1 MWQNKFES
9 PLDLELTPPSRYL
22 LYYLIVLHGLAIVAL
37 LMPMHL
43 PDAVRGL
50 LLLAVTAGLLWQIY
64 RYRCQWRITSRLIWR
79 TDGSWDYWSGE
90 RRMEEMQLLPSSYVT
105 SWLIIL
111 HFRKP
116 GTSRVTVVLL
126 PDSLPKEQWHRL
138 WIRLRYSE
146 KNSL

>member
-9 PLDLELTPPSRYL
+9 PLDLELTPSRYL
-22 LYYLIVLHGLAIVAL
+22 LYYLIALHGLAIVAL

-50 LLLAVTAGLLWQIY
+50 LVVAVTAGLLWQIY
-64 RYRCQWRITSRLIWR
+64 RYRRQWRVISRLIWR

-90 RRMEEMQLLPSSYVT
+90 RQMEGMQLLPSSYVT

-111 HFRKP
+111 HLRKP
-116 GTSRVTVVLL
+116 GNSRVTVVLL
-126 PDSLPKEQWHRL
+126 PDSLPPDIRHQLR
-138 WIRLRYSE
+138 IRLLYAVVT
-146 KNSL
+146 

>member
-9 PLDLELTPPSRYL
+9 PLDLELTPSRYL
-22 LYYLIVLHGLAIVAL
+22 LSYLIALHGLAIVAL
-37 LMPMHL
+37 LMPMQL
-43 PDAVRGL
+43 PIAVRGL
-50 LLLAVTAGLLWQIY
+50 LLLAVTAGLLWRIY
-64 RYRCQWRITSRLIWR
+64 RYRRQRRITTRLLWR
-79 TDGSWDYWSGE
+79 ADGSWDYQAGKQ
-90 RRMEEMQLLPSSYVT
+90 RMESMQLLLSSYVT

-111 HFRKP
+111 YLRKS

-138 WIRLRYSE
+138 WIRLHYSE